1 MLMTYYRHT
10 YYRYREL
17 KAPMLHYM
25 ARLSPSA
32 QRFMAIME
40 GSFLLVL
47 ATTAALY
54 VY

>member
-1 MLMTYYRHT
+1 MLMT

-17 KAPMLHYM
+17 KAPVHRYVE
-25 ARLSPSA
+25 RLSPGA
-32 QRFMAIME
+32 QRLLAVME

-47 ATTAALY
+47 ATTVALY